1 MARSANLLVNK
12 RSGRVGSYGLV
23 LENLLT
29 SKGQHFHPTNS
40 AIHGRAAKEASVA
53 GPSVSLASPSAMHSS
68 VLNGSVSTG
77 VVAGGK
83 DGHTPTH
90 AAAAHAAAAQ
100 HSASSHNIGTA
111 SSDGRHHSRSSSP
124 IN

>member
-40 AIHGRAAKEASVA
+40 AIHARTAKETSVA
-53 GPSVSLASPSAMHSS
+53 GPSTSLASPSAVHSS
-68 VLNGSVSTG
+68 VLNSSSVSTG
-77 VVAGGK
+77 VMAGGK
-83 DGHTPTH
+83 DGLTSTH
-90 AAAAHAAAAQ
+90 ASAAQ
-100 HSASSHNIGTA
+100 HTASSHNIGTA

-124 IN
+124 VN

>member
-53 GPSVSLASPSAMHSS
+53 GPSASLASPSAMHSS
-68 VLNGSVSTG
+68 VLNSSVSTG

-90 AAAAHAAAAQ
+90 AAAHAAAA
-100 HSASSHNIGTA
+100 HAGSSHNIGTA
-111 SSDGRHHSRSSSP
+111 STDGRHHSRSSSP
-124 IN
+124 TP